1 MLYAKAKYGNMDP
14 YFCIKLQNWI
24 FTNCFANVPLT
35 CSVCLPMIYLKP
47 ICDLLNSRIQEMSC
61 PITNLNPR
69 TPKHLYDVLIH
80 ECGNIGCFVRL
91 HRLSSTHLGKYFVA
105 TRTTVMT
112 SSTSCLSYLC
122 FLFLFPVFYK
132 FGRAWYFFFFV
143 CQIDR
148 DFSTFFLPDMTIEKL
163 QKVATTH
170 VDAHFKARWLRWWN
184 FTTEFKEENKFPLAP
199 PLRKKVLKN

>member
-91 HRLSSTHLGKYFVA
+91 HRLSSTHLGKYSVA

-132 FGRAWYFFFFV
+132 FGRAWYFFFLCV
-143 CQIDR
+143 PDWPW
-148 DFSTFFLPDMTIEKL
+148 FLHLLSPRYDNWETPKGGHHTCRCPF
-163 QKVATTH
+163 QSQVATM
-170 VDAHFKARWLRWWN
+170 V
-184 FTTEFKEENKFPLAP
+184 EFHHWIQRREQISFGSPS
-199 PLRKKVLKN
+199 